1 MQQEDLKKYEKT
13 SLTTTSTKKQR
24 KQKTTN
30 KISDGKNAVMAE
42 VSNKKNEKE
51 DKQAEKIQ
59 SHNFDISVNSTAN
72 NTHPSFLKS
81 TFIFLFLLVVNK
93 LSFL

>member
-13 SLTTTSTKKQR
+13 SLTSTSTKKQR

-42 VSNKKNEKE
+42 VSNKKNEK
-51 DKQAEKIQ
+51 D
-59 SHNFDISVNSTAN
+59 
-72 NTHPSFLKS
+72 
-81 TFIFLFLLVVNK
+81 
-93 LSFL
+93 